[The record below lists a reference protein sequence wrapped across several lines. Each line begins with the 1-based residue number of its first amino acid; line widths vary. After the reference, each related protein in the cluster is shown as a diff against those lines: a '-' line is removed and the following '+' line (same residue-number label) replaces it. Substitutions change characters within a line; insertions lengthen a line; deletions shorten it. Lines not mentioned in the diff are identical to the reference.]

1 MSEEV
6 NIPPAEARAPRPA
19 MQAMLRGWRKR
30 CPNCGGGPL
39 FSGYLKVR
47 PTCASCSQELFHHKA
62 DDLPAWATILIVGH
76 VVVGGMVTAEL
87 SWSPPAWL
95 QWTVWPVVALLMT
108 LWLLPRLKGAVVG
121 LQWAWGMHGF
131 GDRD

>member
-1 MSEEV
+1 VSEEV
-6 NIPPAEARAPRPA
+6 NLLSAEVRVHRPA

-39 FSGYLKVR
+39 YSGYLKVR
-47 PTCASCSQELFHHKA
+47 PTCASCSQELHHHKA

-76 VVVGGMVTAEL
+76 VVVGGMVATEL

-95 QWTVWPVVALLMT
+95 HWTVWPVVALLMT
-108 LWLLPRLKGAVVG
+108 LSLLPCLKGVVVG

-131 GDRD
+131 GGRD